1 MNKRI
6 TSEQSTTDIYLYG
19 FNLLIRLFNAT
30 VAYIFYPSRPKFYK
44 ICLNAWIN
52 VLLFLKNPEIIL
64 WFDLKKSAK
73 FLSLEEPTISSKHRV
88 TMKHVIFC
96 MLFSIFIFV
105 RHNFMSKSIHL
116 LYDHYFSKK
125 DIDLNL
131 MVCMY
136 WDQKLNK
143 TFTFAHFLKHLVNWH
158 SWRNAMCNIRFKPVL
173 P

>member
-1 MNKRI
+1 MKLKIWN
-6 TSEQSTTDIYLYG
+6 IYIKCDQAQRKKEHY
-19 FNLLIRLFNAT
+19 F
-30 VAYIFYPSRPKFYK
+30 K

-52 VLLFLKNPEIIL
+52 VLLFLKNLEIIL

-73 FLSLEEPTISSKHRV
+73 FLSLEEPAISSKHRV

-105 RHNFMSKSIHL
+105 RHNFMSKSFHL

-125 DIDLNL
+125 DTDLNL

-158 SWRNAMCNIRFKPVL
+158 SWRNAICNILLSTFFPK
-173 P
+173 

>member
-1 MNKRI
+1 MVWLEKV
-6 TSEQSTTDIYLYG
+6 SKVS
-19 FNLLIRLFNAT
+19 
-30 VAYIFYPSRPKFYK
+30 
-44 ICLNAWIN
+44 
-52 VLLFLKNPEIIL
+52 
-64 WFDLKKSAK
+64 
-73 FLSLEEPTISSKHRV
+73 LSFEEPTISSKPTV

-143 TFTFAHFLKHLVNWH
+143 TFTFAHFLKHLLNWH
-158 SWRNAMCNIRFKPVL
+158 SWRKAMCNISFKPVL
-173 P
+173 PKVNWFFAVFLWNANKKPLLLMFNYLNCT